1 MVKKIADLLLRFD
14 WKKKKRKKNNRDVE
28 TRKKNDANK
37 LLVKLTDFSLNFKPF
52 FPRFFSSL
60 FTINLYYIYFILWF
74 TSYSLFSS
82 FFRLTGVLSN
92 QFILFNAKV
101 NNIKEMKE
109 RKQRKKYQI
118 SVWFIVDSEPLNIKW
133 CIYLKSDYYFIRLC
147 LNASKTDLKTFR
159 RF

>member
-60 FTINLYYIYFILWF
+60 FTINLYYIYFIL
-74 TSYSLFSS
+74 
-82 FFRLTGVLSN
+82 
-92 QFILFNAKV
+92 
-101 NNIKEMKE
+101 
-109 RKQRKKYQI
+109 
-118 SVWFIVDSEPLNIKW
+118 
-133 CIYLKSDYYFIRLC
+133 
-147 LNASKTDLKTFR
+147 
-159 RF
+159 